1 MAVDQ
6 QTIVKLREFTGA
18 GIVDCKKALD
28 EAQGNFDAAVD
39 ILRKKGQK
47 VAANKQERETK
58 EGRVHAYIHGN
69 GKAGALVEVL
79 CETDFVARNE
89 QFIQFCH
96 EIAMHIVA
104 AKPLYVRPEDI
115 ADEVV
120 AKEREIYEDQMA
132 NDNKPPE
139 IKEKILQG
147 KLAKFYSETCLLNQP
162 FIMDDSQTVGQHAT
176 NMIAK
181 IGEKIEI
188 RKFTRFALS

>member
-1 MAVDQ
+1 MIDQ
-6 QTIVKLREFTGA
+6 QTLTKLREFTGA

-28 EAQGNFDAAVD
+28 EAGGDFNGAVEL
-39 ILRKKGQK
+39 LRKKGQK

-96 EIAMHIVA
+96 GVAMHVVA
-104 AKPLYVRPEDI
+104 SNPLYIKPEDI
-115 ADEVV
+115 SDEII
-120 AKEREIYEDQMA
+120 AKEREIYEEQMA
-132 NDNKPPE
+132 GENKPAE

-147 KLAKFYSETCLLNQP
+147 KLAKYYAETCLLKQQ
-162 FIMDDSQTVGQHAT
+162 FIIDDSQTVEQYLTG
-176 NMIAK
+176 MIAK

-188 RKFTRFALS
+188 RRFSRFALS

>member
-1 MAVDQ
+1 MIDQ
-6 QTIVKLREFTGA
+6 NLIVKLREFTGA

-28 EAQGNFDAAVD
+28 EAQGDYDSAVEY
-39 ILRKKGQK
+39 LRKKGQK

-89 QFIQFCH
+89 QFIEFCH
-96 EIAMHIVA
+96 GVAMHIVA
-104 AKPLYVRPEDI
+104 ANPLYVRPEDI
-115 ADEVV
+115 SDEVI
-120 AKEREIYEDQMA
+120 AKEREIYEEQMA
-132 NDNKPPE
+132 GDNKPPE
-139 IKEKILQG
+139 IKDKILQG
-147 KLAKFYSETCLLNQP
+147 KLAKYYAETCLLKQP
-162 FIMDDSQTVGQHAT
+162 FIMDDSQTVEQHVT

-188 RKFTRFALS
+188 RRFSRFALS

>member
-1 MAVDQ
+1 MIDQ
-6 QTIVKLREFTGA
+6 TTIVKLREFTGA

-28 EAQGNFDAAVD
+28 EANGDFQTAVD

-69 GKAGALVEVL
+69 GKAGCLVEVL

-96 EIAMHIVA
+96 ELAMHIVA
-104 AKPLYVRPEDI
+104 ANPLYVKTEDI
-115 ADEVV
+115 PDETI
-120 AKEREIYEDQMA
+120 AKEREIYEEQIA
-132 NDNKPPE
+132 GDNKPAE

-147 KLAKFYSETCLLNQP
+147 KLAKYYSETCLLKQQ
-162 FIMDDSQTVGQHAT
+162 FIIDDSQTVEQHIT

-188 RKFTRFALS
+188 RRFARFALS